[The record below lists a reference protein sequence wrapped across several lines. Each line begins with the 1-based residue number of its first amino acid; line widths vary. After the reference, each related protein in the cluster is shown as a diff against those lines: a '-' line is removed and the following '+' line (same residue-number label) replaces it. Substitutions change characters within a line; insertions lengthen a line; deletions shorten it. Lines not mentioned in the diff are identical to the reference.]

1 MRYPF
6 VQGWLDSLCG
16 IYAIVNAE
24 SVVNNTSFDNSQYI
38 FNDIILY
45 LSKKKM
51 LKSII
56 LNGIDHKWMS
66 KIIYDVVY
74 DKFSIVQSNKR
85 NFSSVSA
92 WWKDSQEFLL
102 GDENRAIIL
111 SLDGKEEHYT
121 VIKQMTTKS
130 LFLFDSGGY
139 GGIKT
144 IRRSSCK
151 LKGYNKDDKYII
163 FPYQCWFLGN

>member
-1 MRYPF
+1 

-16 IYAIVNAE
+16 IYSIVNAE
-24 SVVNNTSFDNSQYI
+24 SVVNDTSFDNSQYI

-74 DKFSIVQSNKR
+74 DRFSIVQTNKK
-85 NFSSVSA
+85 NFSTVSM
-92 WWKDSQEFLL
+92 WWKDAHEFLL
-102 GDENRAIIL
+102 SDEKRAIIL
-111 SLDGKEEHYT
+111 SLDGREEHYT
-121 VIKQMTTKS
+121 VIKQMSSKS
-130 LFLFDSGGY
+130 LFLFDSGSY

-151 LKGYNKDDKYII
+151 LKGYTKDDKYII
-163 FPYQCWFLGN
+163 FPYQCWYLGE